1 MVKVRRRRS
10 DLDETLTAQPGY
22 ELVGVVRV
30 PEARIGPVHAIWR
43 RVAIALLALV
53 VAVITV
59 YLGRAG
65 YTDIRGVPLSFLDC
79 VYFATISLTT
89 VGYGDLT
96 PYTEFARLTNVVVLT
111 PLRILFLVV
120 LVGTTLQVLTE
131 RSRQGWKIQRW
142 RSTVRNHTVVVGYG
156 TKGKSAVAA
165 ILDDDAATK
174 DIVVVDTD
182 QAALDH
188 ATASGLVTVH
198 GDATRSDVL
207 RLASAQHASAVIVAA
222 GRDDT
227 ATLVTLTAREVAPRA
242 KIVASI
248 REAENQHLLK
258 QSGADS
264 VVVGSETAGR
274 LLGVATTSPSVV
286 EMVDDLLSPAHGF
299 AIAERDVEQAELG
312 GSPRHLPEI
321 VLGVV
326 RDGRLLRVDAPEVDA
341 IEVGDRLLYVRN
353 TGK

>member
-1 MVKVRRRRS
+1 VVKPSLRRRG
-10 DLDETLTAQPGY
+10 LDEKLTAMPGY
-22 ELVGVVRV
+22 ALVGVLRIPESRISPVR
-30 PEARIGPVHAIWR
+30 AISK
-43 RVAIALLALV
+43 RVLIALLALLF
-53 VAVITV
+53 AVITV
-59 YLGRAG
+59 YLGRDG
-65 YTDIRGVPLSFLDC
+65 YTDVRGMPLSFLDC
-79 VYFATISLTT
+79 VYFATVSLTT
-89 VGYGDLT
+89 TGYGDVT
-96 PYTEFARLTNVVVLT
+96 PYSEFARLINIVIIT

-131 RSRQGWKIQRW
+131 RSRQAWKIQRW
-142 RSTVRNHTVVVGYG
+142 RSRVRNHTVVVGYG
-156 TKGKSAVAA
+156 TKGKTAVAA
-165 ILDDDAATK
+165 IRDDDTVSC
-174 DIVVVDTD
+174 DVVVVDTD

-188 ATASGLVTVH
+188 AAAADLVTVR

-207 RLASAQHASAVIVAA
+207 RLASAQHASAIIVAT

-227 ATLVTLTAREVAPRA
+227 AVLVTLTAREVSPNA

-264 VVVGSETAGR
+264 VVVSSETAGR
-274 LLGVATTSPSVV
+274 LLGVATTMPSVV
-286 EMVDDLLSPAHGF
+286 EMIDDLLTPARGF
-299 AIAERDVEQAELG
+299 AIAERDVEQTELG
-312 GSPRHLPEI
+312 GSPRHLPDI

-326 RDGRLLRVDAPEVDA
+326 RDGHLLRVDAPEVDA